1 MEYSGNQQRV
11 RFWEDYI
18 IFRDGSY
25 LYVDRLG
32 AQHAITREEARKKE
46 REFQAYQA
54 NMDVNRGGM
63 DWDAAHASR
72 GFTRN
77 AGGAWEY
84 VNYRVDLL
92 K

>member
-18 IFRDGSY
+18 IFRDGGY
-25 LYVDRLG
+25 VYVDRLG
-32 AQHAITREEARKKE
+32 AHHAITREEARKKE
-46 REFQAYQA
+46 REFHAYQA

-63 DWDAAHASR
+63 DWDSAHASR

-84 VNYRVDLL
+84 VTYRVDLL

>member
-1 MEYSGNQQRV
+1 MEYTDNQQRV
-11 RFWEDYI
+11 LFWEDDI
-18 IFRDGSY
+18 IFRDGG
-25 LYVDRLG
+25 YVYADRLG
-32 AQHAITREEARKKE
+32 AHHAITWEEARKKE

-54 NMDVNRGGM
+54 SMDVNRGGM

-77 AGGAWEY
+77 AAGAWEY
-84 VNYRVDLL
+84 ANYSVDLL